1 MIHTNMPRNC
11 MVFILRCEKTRSA
24 ILWISNFYSTKWP
37 TVCCSRRKV
46 QSEATCFFKPT
57 VNEWL
62 VVKKMA
68 GKTYSNKKE
77 NTTWDEMLFKKI
89 VLFITISCNIL
100 NLQTLARE
108 NVNKWFGL
116 KALDTFVIVKDQY
129 SQKINLMLTNL

>member
-1 MIHTNMPRNC
+1 MSG
-11 MVFILRCEKTRSA
+11 L
-24 ILWISNFYSTKWP
+24 L
-37 TVCCSRRKV
+37 
-46 QSEATCFFKPT
+46 
-57 VNEWL
+57 L
-62 VVKKMA
+62 KMA

-77 NTTWDEMLFKKI
+77 NTTWDEMLFKKL